1 MSHTTKS
8 VLIGIG
14 CLVVGLMAGA
24 SLVVN
29 RARVGPPGGGGI
41 GGIGFGIPEAMIILA
56 ILLFIGFWVALI
68 AGAVWGV
75 GRLTRRGHAL
85 RMENLPADFDDWHRR
100 AHERMRER
108 GADDPDRRG

>member
-1 MSHTTKS
+1 MSHTAKS

-14 CLVVGLMAGA
+14 CLVVGLMGGA
-24 SLVVN
+24 SLVIT
-29 RARVGPPGGGGI
+29 RAQGGPHGGGI
-41 GGIGFGIPEAMIILA
+41 GGIGFGVPEAMIILM

-68 AGAVWGV
+68 DGAVWFI